1 MCVGFHV
8 SPLAIT
14 RFLKTR
20 FTCVGVGGSV
30 KAMRPAKVIGECS
43 LPFFR
48 METAHD
54 IMISMT
60 FFFSFFF
67 SFSQASGLRVIL
79 LRWSALFVVERDAW
93 LSRYGETTV
102 ASMAL
107 IFGHEDVIRRLSIF
121 CRSVKVSLIACQP
134 ILFLCVRSIITFY
147 LYVDL
152 WWRLHQ
158 KLFQL
163 ILTSVRVADYPEE

>member
-1 MCVGFHV
+1 M
-8 SPLAIT
+8 
-14 RFLKTR
+14 
-20 FTCVGVGGSV
+20 
-30 KAMRPAKVIGECS
+30 
-43 LPFFR
+43 
-48 METAHD
+48 
-54 IMISMT
+54 
-60 FFFSFFF
+60 
-67 SFSQASGLRVIL
+67 IL

-121 CRSVKVSLIACQP
+121 CRSVKVSLISCQP